1 MTQTQ
6 SVKTVKKVR
15 VKKFMDSSFKGFSL
29 YDNVRSIPDI
39 RDGLKPSQRKAIYGT
54 LDRGENAGELQVER
68 LATHVATVTSY
79 HHGAGSLEATITGM
93 ANTYP
98 GSNNLNLFEPSGQF
112 GSRLTKEAASA
123 RYIFTRLTPNFR
135 MLFPKEDDLILH
147 HRYDDGDK
155 IEPEYFIPI
164 LPTLLINGAQGT
176 GTGHACYILSYN
188 PADLK
193 KVVSD
198 VLKGRKLTPGTLV
211 PWFNGYEGTVTRN
224 PESGQVVI
232 EGNME
237 IINTTTIKVTE
248 VPIGIYL
255 DQYKEHLK
263 KLEDEGF
270 ISDFSEDGC
279 DDNHIRFTLKV
290 PRTTTSNEIDKLK
303 AKLKLISR
311 DTENFTVWTTEG
323 VLKRYASAED
333 LITDW
338 VAWRLE
344 RYEER
349 RLKLIEI
356 AENDALWA
364 DERIRFIEYWLKNIN
379 TLKGLGKKE
388 LIEILEKEGFEQ
400 TDRLLSMS
408 IWTLTKD
415 KVEELK
421 KQLEELLARIETL
434 TADTKNAIM
443 ERELKGLKV

>member
-1 MTQTQ
+1 M
-6 SVKTVKKVR
+6 KKVR
-15 VKKFMDSSFKGFSL
+15 VKKFMNSSFKGFSL

-39 RDGLKPSQRKAIYGT
+39 RDGLKPSQRKAVYGT
-54 LDRGENAGELQVER
+54 LQRGENAGELQIER
-68 LATHVATVTSY
+68 LATFCASETCY

-98 GSNNLNLFEPSGQF
+98 GSNNMNLFEPSGQF
-112 GSRLTKEAASA
+112 GSRLTKDAASA
-123 RYIFTRLTPNFR
+123 RYIFTKLTPNFR
-135 MLFPKEDDLILH
+135 VLFPKDDDLILH
-147 HRYDDGDK
+147 HLYDDGDK

-164 LPTLLINGAQGT
+164 LPMLLINGAQGT

-193 KVVSD
+193 KTVIAFLSG
-198 VLKGRKLTPGTLV
+198 KKLVPGTLV

-224 PESGQVVI
+224 PETGQVVI

-237 IINTTTIKVTE
+237 IVNSTTIKVTE
-248 VPIGIYL
+248 IPIGIYL
-255 DQYKEHLK
+255 DQYREHLK

-290 PRTTTSNEIDKLK
+290 PRATTGIEIDKLK

-323 VLKRYASAED
+323 VLKRYASAEE
-333 LITDW
+333 LIEDW
-338 VAWRLE
+338 VVWRLE

-356 AENDALWA
+356 AENEALWT
-364 DERIRFIEYWLKNIN
+364 DERIRFIEYWLANTN

-388 LIEILEKEGFEQ
+388 LIEILEGEGFVQ
-400 TDRLLSMS
+400 VDRLLSMS

-421 KQLEELLARIETL
+421 RQLDELLARIETL
-434 TADTKNAIM
+434 TADTKTAMM
-443 ERELKGLKV
+443 ERELKELKL

>member
-1 MTQTQ
+1 
-6 SVKTVKKVR
+6 
-15 VKKFMDSSFKGFSL
+15 
-29 YDNVRSIPDI
+29 
-39 RDGLKPSQRKAIYGT
+39 
-54 LDRGENAGELQVER
+54 
-68 LATHVATVTSY
+68 
-79 HHGAGSLEATITGM
+79 
-93 ANTYP
+93 
-98 GSNNLNLFEPSGQF
+98 
-112 GSRLTKEAASA
+112 
-123 RYIFTRLTPNFR
+123 

-193 KVVSD
+193 KAVSD